1 MVVKMIKL
9 LRLCQENICVLVHVE
24 RIFIYCIYNNNASKY
39 VGRERKIDGI
49 KMIIIYVA
57 KVCCRHLQ
65 EMQEAQL
72 NTSNVEGEDNVDVV
86 KWNLTNLNTK
96 LQWICIYYKILC
108 GVRIHGKLNTKF

>member
-1 MVVKMIKL
+1 
-9 LRLCQENICVLVHVE
+9 
-24 RIFIYCIYNNNASKY
+24 
-39 VGRERKIDGI
+39 
-49 KMIIIYVA
+49 
-57 KVCCRHLQ
+57 
-65 EMQEAQL
+65 MQEAQL